1 MIIHNYRSMIGQF
14 FPLQQENNEV
24 RTANLTQDR
33 PVGEFI
39 KMDALPGDSKSSI
52 EKMTHPLEG
61 TMKQGACHLI

>member
-39 KMDALPGDSKSSI
+39 KMDALPVIVKVALR
-52 EKMTHPLEG
+52 K
-61 TMKQGACHLI
+61 